1 MPEYLPYL
9 CAVGGLLLGVLP
21 SFFLLKTKLAAKD
34 SIIVRADAD
43 LENSRKNVSEREERL
58 DKQEREIEGLRT
70 QLQTSSNQLTQ
81 ARTENKNL
89 EDKIAEQSE
98 AQQEQEKVLRERFEN
113 LANDILDAKTRNSL
127 IQIRKT

>member
-21 SFFLLKTKLAAKD
+21 SFFIKTKLAAKD

-98 AQQEQEKVLRERFEN
+98 AQQERKRFY
-113 LANDILDAKTRNSL
+113 ANDSRISL
-127 IQIRKT
+127 TTS